1 MRAPLQA
8 LPQRSNAAPGSRSEA
23 SFQFRHP
30 GFPRAGRRIVPNQ
43 GLGLGDDRLDRLR
56 EIERLAVGLAY
67 VPRRRRVELDAVVLG
82 VAEIDAP
89 GVAVVARS
97 DLLRLLC
104 DQHGEETPEVLQVLY
119 PEGEL

>member
-8 LPQRSNAAPGSRSEA
+8 QPQRSSATPGSRSEA

-30 GFPRAGRRIVPNQ
+30 GFPRAGSRIVPNQ

-67 VPRRRRVELDAVVLG
+67 VPRRGRVELDPVVLG

-89 GVAVVARS
+89 GVSVVARS
-97 DLLRLLC
+97 DLPRLLC
-104 DQHGEETPEVLQVLY
+104 NQHGEKALEILQVLH
-119 PEGEL
+119 PE